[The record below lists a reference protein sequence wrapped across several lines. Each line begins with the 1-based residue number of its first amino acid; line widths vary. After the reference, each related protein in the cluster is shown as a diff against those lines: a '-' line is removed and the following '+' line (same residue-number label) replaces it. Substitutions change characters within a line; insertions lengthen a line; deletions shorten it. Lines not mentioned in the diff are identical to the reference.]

1 MRSVLPLFAP
11 LGKWGKSK
19 WMRFRRAVGA
29 LAERN
34 FRYLFAS
41 STISGLGDGVSFV
54 ALVFA
59 VLQVSDS
66 AIALGLVLAARQI
79 ADAAIVLAAG
89 VWADRLPRHLVL
101 IAVAIVQGV
110 AQAITGTLVL
120 TGSATIPMLVVLQA
134 VYGLAEGFYLP
145 ASTGLIPATVSPG
158 RLQQAN
164 ALLGLSRNGTR
175 IVGPAIG
182 GALVA
187 LGSPGSALLADA
199 ASFATAALLLLPLS
213 LPARAEVVETKSF
226 FADLRQGWGEFR
238 RQTWIW
244 TTIVFF
250 GIGNFAFASY
260 WVLGPVVSKR
270 DLGGAPAWAALTAA
284 LGVGALVGG
293 VLAMRIRPKK
303 PLAASCMA
311 AWVILLLP
319 LGMGLGL
326 PLSVLISF
334 SLVAGCGLAIHITLW
349 FTVFQQN
356 VPEEALSRVSSY
368 DSFGSFVLL
377 PLGAALAGPV
387 AAVVG
392 VQKTLIGAAIVI
404 AITQAI
410 VFAQPSVHAI
420 RAREEPPPEI
430 PEPAPEHVTMASP

>member
-1 MRSVLPLFAP
+1 MRLRA
-11 LGKWGKSK
+11 
-19 WMRFRRAVGA
+19 AVGA

-34 FRYLFAS
+34 FRLLFAS
-41 STISGLGDGVSFV
+41 STISGLGDGISVV

-59 VLQVSDS
+59 VLQVTDS
-66 AIALGLVLAARQI
+66 AIALGLVIAARQI

-89 VWADRLPRHLVL
+89 VWADRFPRHVVL
-101 IAVAIVQGV
+101 IVVAVVQGA
-110 AQAITGTLVL
+110 AQAATGMLVL
-120 TGSATIPMLVVLQA
+120 TGSATIPIIIVLQA
-134 VYGLAEGFYLP
+134 IYGLAEGFYLP
-145 ASTGLIPATVSPG
+145 ASTGLIPATISPG
-158 RLQQAN
+158 RLQEAN
-164 ALLGLSRNGTR
+164 ALLGLSRNATR

-182 GALVA
+182 GAIVA
-187 LGSPGSALLADA
+187 AGSPGSALLADA
-199 ASFATAALLLLPLS
+199 ASFAAAALLLVPLTLPV
-213 LPARAEVVETKSF
+213 RAEVVEAKSF
-226 FADLRQGWGEFR
+226 FEELRQGWDEFR

-260 WVLGPVVSKR
+260 FVLGPIIAKR

-284 LGVGALVGG
+284 FSVGALVGG
-293 VLAMRIRPKK
+293 VLAIRIRPKK

-311 AWVILLLP
+311 AWVFLLQP

-326 PLSVLISF
+326 PLPVLLVFSVA
-334 SLVAGCGLAIHITLW
+334 AGCGLAIHIALW

-356 VPEEALSRVSSY
+356 VPEESLSRVSSY

-387 AAVVG
+387 AAVIG
-392 VQKTLIGAAIVI
+392 VQETLIGAAIVI

-410 VFAQPSVHAI
+410 VYAQPSIHAI
-420 RAREEPPPEI
+420 RRREEPQPDI
-430 PEPAPEHVTMASP
+430 HEPASEHVTIASP

>member
-1 MRSVLPLFAP
+1 VVRLRA
-11 LGKWGKSK
+11 
-19 WMRFRRAVGA
+19 AVGA

-34 FRYLFAS
+34 FRLLFAS
-41 STISGLGDGVSFV
+41 STISGLGDGISVI

-66 AIALGLVLAARQI
+66 AIALGLVLAARQV

-101 IAVAIVQGV
+101 IAVAVVQGV
-110 AQAITGTLVL
+110 VQAITGTLVL
-120 TGSATIPMLVVLQA
+120 TGSATIVMLVGLQA

-145 ASTGLIPATVSPG
+145 ASTGLIPATITPG
-158 RLQQAN
+158 RLQEAN
-164 ALLGLSRNGTR
+164 ALLGLSRNATR

-182 GALVA
+182 GAIVA
-187 LGSPGSALLADA
+187 AGSPGSALLIDA
-199 ASFATAALLLLPLS
+199 ASFALGALLLVPLRLPK
-213 LPARAEVVETKSF
+213 RDEVVESKSF
-226 FADLRQGWGEFR
+226 FRELRQGWNEFR

-260 WVLGPVVSKR
+260 WVLGPIIAKQ
-270 DLGGAPAWAALTAA
+270 DLGGAPAWAALTASFSI
-284 LGVGALVGG
+284 GALVGG
-293 VLAMRIRPKK
+293 LVAIRIRPKK
-303 PLAASCMA
+303 PLAASCVA
-311 AWVILLLP
+311 AWVFLLQP

-326 PLSVLISF
+326 PLWALIVFSVA
-334 SLVAGCGLAIHITLW
+334 AGCGLAIHITLW

-356 VPEEALSRVSSY
+356 VPEESLSRVSSY

-387 AAVVG
+387 AAVIG
-392 VQKTLIGAAIVI
+392 VQETLLAAALVI
-404 AITQAI
+404 AVTQAI

-420 RAREEPPPEI
+420 RRREEPGD
-430 PEPAPEHVTMASP
+430 PAEAAAPA

>member
-1 MRSVLPLFAP
+1 MMRLRP
-11 LGKWGKSK
+11 
-19 WMRFRRAVGA
+19 AVGA

-34 FRYLFAS
+34 FRVLFTS
-41 STISGLGDGVSFV
+41 STISGLGDGVSIV

-66 AIALGLVLAARQI
+66 AVALGLVLAARQI

-101 IAVAIVQGV
+101 IGVASVQGA
-110 AQAITGTLVL
+110 AQAVTGGLVL
-120 TGSATIPMLVVLQA
+120 SGDATIPILIVLQA
-134 VYGLAEGFYLP
+134 LYGLAEGFYLP
-145 ASTGLIPATVSPG
+145 ASTGLIPATISPP
-158 RLQQAN
+158 RLQEAN
-164 ALLGLSRNGTR
+164 ALLGLSRNATR

-187 LGSPGSALLADA
+187 IGSAGAALLVDA
-199 ASFATAALLLLPLS
+199 ASFAIAAVLLTSLRLPRQ
-213 LPARAEVVETKSF
+213 ADRVESKSF
-226 FADLRQGWGEFR
+226 FADLRQGWSEFR

-260 WVLGPVVSKR
+260 FVLGPIVAKR
-270 DLGGAPAWAALTAA
+270 DLGGAPAWAALTTAFSI
-284 LGVGALVGG
+284 GALAGSLV
-293 VLAMRIRPKK
+293 AIRIRPKK

-311 AWVILLLP
+311 AWVFLLQP

-326 PLSVLISF
+326 SLPVLVAFSAIAGAGLSVH
-334 SLVAGCGLAIHITLW
+334 LALW

-356 VPEEALSRVSSY
+356 VPPESMSRVSSY

-387 AAVVG
+387 AAVIG
-392 VQKTLIGAAIVI
+392 VQETLLAAAAVI
-404 AITQAI
+404 AITEAI

-420 RAREEPPPEI
+420 RAQPRAGDPQPEI
-430 PEPAPEHVTMASP
+430 PELV

>member
-1 MRSVLPLFAP
+1 MALRVPT
-11 LGKWGKSK
+11 
-19 WMRFRRAVGA
+19 GA

-34 FRYLFAS
+34 FRLLFSS
-41 STISGLGDGVSFV
+41 STISGLGDGVSVV

-66 AIALGLVLAARQI
+66 AIALGLVLAARQV

-101 IAVAIVQGV
+101 IAVAVVQGA
-110 AQAITGTLVL
+110 AQATTGVLVL
-120 TGSATIPMLVVLQA
+120 ADAATIPMLVVLQA

-145 ASTGLIPATVSPG
+145 SSTGLIPATISAG
-158 RLQQAN
+158 RLQEAN
-164 ALLGLSRNGTR
+164 ALLGLARNGTR

-187 LGSPGSALLADA
+187 IGSPGVALMVDA
-199 ASFATAALLLLPLS
+199 ASFAAAALLLWPLRLP
-213 LPARAEVVETKSF
+213 PRAEVVEVGSF
-226 FADLRQGWGEFR
+226 LAELREGWGEFK

-260 WVLGPVVSKR
+260 FVLGPIIAKR
-270 DLGGAPAWAALTAA
+270 ELGGAPAWAALTTAFS
-284 LGVGALVGG
+284 VGALLGG
-293 VLAMRIRPKK
+293 LLAIRIRPQK

-311 AWVILLLP
+311 AWVFLLQP

-326 PLSVLISF
+326 PLWTLIGF
-334 SLVAGCGLAIHITLW
+334 SAIAGCGLAVHLALW
-349 FTVFQQN
+349 FTVFQRH
-356 VPEEALSRVSSY
+356 VPPEAMSRVSSY

-387 AAVVG
+387 AA
-392 VQKTLIGAAIVI
+392 LIGVRETLLGAAAVI
-404 AITQAI
+404 AISQVI

-420 RAREEPPPEI
+420 RAPED
-430 PEPAPEHVTMASP
+430 VSR

>member
-1 MRSVLPLFAP
+1 MRLRA
-11 LGKWGKSK
+11 
-19 WMRFRRAVGA
+19 AVGA

-34 FRYLFAS
+34 FRLLFAS
-41 STISGLGDGVSFV
+41 STISGLGDGISVV

-66 AIALGLVLAARQI
+66 AIALGLVLAARQVT
-79 ADAAIVLAAG
+79 DAAIVLAAG

-101 IAVAIVQGV
+101 IAVAIVQGA
-110 AQAITGTLVL
+110 AQAITGALVI
-120 TGSATIPMLVVLQA
+120 TGSATIAMLVVLQA
-134 VYGLAEGFYLP
+134 IYGLAEGFYLP
-145 ASTGLIPATVSPG
+145 ASTGLIPATISPG

-164 ALLGLSRNGTR
+164 ALLGLSRNATR

-182 GALVA
+182 GAIVA
-187 LGSPGSALLADA
+187 AGSPGSALLIDA
-199 ASFATAALLLLPLS
+199 ASFAAGALLLLPLR
-213 LPARAEVVETKSF
+213 LPKRDEVVETKSF
-226 FADLRQGWGEFR
+226 LTDLRQGWYEFR

-250 GIGNFAFASY
+250 GIGNFAYASY
-260 WVLGPVVSKR
+260 YVLGPIVAKR

-284 LGVGALVGG
+284 FAIGALVGG
-293 VLAMRIRPKK
+293 LLALRIRPKK

-311 AWVILLLP
+311 AWVFLLQP

-326 PLSVLISF
+326 PLSVLIVF
-334 SLVAGCGLAIHITLW
+334 SALCGCGLAIHIALW

-356 VPEEALSRVSSY
+356 VPEESLSRVSSY

-377 PLGAALAGPV
+377 PLGAALAGPI

-392 VQKTLIGAAIVI
+392 VQETLLAAAVVI
-404 AITQAI
+404 AITQLI
-410 VFAQPSVHAI
+410 VYAQPSVHAI
-420 RAREEPPPEI
+420 RRREEPS
-430 PEPAPEHVTMASP
+430 EPSEAPAAA

>member
-1 MRSVLPLFAP
+1 MRL
-11 LGKWGKSK
+11 
-19 WMRFRRAVGA
+19 RRAVGA

-41 STISGLGDGVSFV
+41 TTISGLGDGISVV

-66 AIALGLVLAARQI
+66 AIALGLVIAARQV

-101 IAVAIVQGV
+101 IAVAAVQGV
-110 AQAITGTLVL
+110 VQAITGTLII
-120 TGSATIPMLVVLQA
+120 TGSATIAMLVGLQTI
-134 VYGLAEGFYLP
+134 YGLAEGFYLP
-145 ASTGLIPATVSPG
+145 ASTGLIPATISSG
-158 RLQQAN
+158 RLQEAN
-164 ALLGLSRNGTR
+164 ALLGLSRNATR
-175 IVGPAIG
+175 IVGPVIG
-182 GALVA
+182 GAIVA
-187 LGSPGSALLADA
+187 AGSPGTALLLDA
-199 ASFATAALLLLPLS
+199 ASFAAAALLLVPLS
-213 LPARAEVVETKSF
+213 LPPRAETPEAKSF
-226 FADLRQGWGEFR
+226 FADMRQGWDEFR

-260 WVLGPVVSKR
+260 FVLGPIVAKR

-284 LGVGALVGG
+284 FSIGALVGG
-293 VLAMRIRPKK
+293 VLAIRIRPKK

-311 AWVILLLP
+311 AWVFLLQP

-326 PLSVLISF
+326 PLWTLIVFSVA
-334 SLVAGCGLAIHITLW
+334 AGCGLAVHIALW

-356 VPEEALSRVSSY
+356 VPEESLSRVSSY

-377 PLGAALAGPV
+377 PLGAALAGPI
-387 AAVVG
+387 AAAIG
-392 VQKTLIGAAIVI
+392 VQETLLAAAAVI
-404 AITQAI
+404 AITEAI
-410 VFAQPSVHAI
+410 VYAQPSVHAI
-420 RAREEPPPEI
+420 RRREDPEPPTGLA
-430 PEPAPEHVTMASP
+430 EPAAERVTMTSP

>member
-1 MRSVLPLFAP
+1 VRLRA
-11 LGKWGKSK
+11 
-19 WMRFRRAVGA
+19 AVGA

-34 FRYLFAS
+34 FRLLFAS
-41 STISGLGDGVSFV
+41 STISGLGDGISVV

-66 AIALGLVLAARQI
+66 AIALGLVLAARQV

-101 IAVAIVQGV
+101 IAVATVQGV
-110 AQAITGTLVL
+110 VQAITGALVL
-120 TGSATIPMLVVLQA
+120 TGSATIAMLVGLQA

-145 ASTGLIPATVSPG
+145 ASTGLIPATISPP

-164 ALLGLSRNGTR
+164 ALLGLSRNATR

-182 GALVA
+182 GAIVA
-187 LGSPGSALLADA
+187 AGTPGSALLIDA
-199 ASFATAALLLLPLS
+199 ASFGLGALLLVPLRLPR
-213 LPARAEVVETKSF
+213 RAEVVESKSF
-226 FADLRQGWGEFR
+226 FRELRQGWNEFR

-260 WVLGPVVSKR
+260 WVLGPIIAKR

-284 LGVGALVGG
+284 FSVGALVGG
-293 VLAMRIRPKK
+293 ILALRIRPRK
-303 PLAASCMA
+303 PLAAACMA
-311 AWVILLLP
+311 SWVFLLQP

-326 PLSVLISF
+326 PLGVLIAF
-334 SLVAGCGLAIHITLW
+334 SVIAGCGLAIHIALW

-356 VPEEALSRVSSY
+356 VPEESLSRVSSY

-377 PLGAALAGPV
+377 PLGAALAGPI
-387 AAVVG
+387 AAVIG
-392 VQKTLIGAAIVI
+392 VQQTLLAAAAVI
-404 AITQAI
+404 AITEAI
-410 VFAQPSVHAI
+410 VYAQPSVHAI
-420 RAREEPPPEI
+420 RRRDEPEPPATL
-430 PEPAPEHVTMASP
+430 EPATEHVTIAP

>member
-1 MRSVLPLFAP
+1 MRL
-11 LGKWGKSK
+11 
-19 WMRFRRAVGA
+19 RRAVGA
-29 LAERN
+29 LSERN
-34 FRYLFAS
+34 FRLLFAS
-41 STISGLGDGVSFV
+41 STISGLGDVISVV

-66 AIALGLVLAARQI
+66 AIALGLVIAARQI

-110 AQAITGTLVL
+110 AQAVTGVLVL
-120 TGSATIPMLVVLQA
+120 SGSATIAMLVGLQA
-134 VYGLAEGFYLP
+134 LYGLAEGFYLP
-145 ASTGLIPATVSPG
+145 ASTGLIPATISPG

-164 ALLGLSRNGTR
+164 ALLGLSRNATR

-182 GALVA
+182 GAIVA
-187 LGSPGSALLADA
+187 AGSPGSALVIDA
-199 ASFATAALLLLPLS
+199 VSFGLGALLLVPLRLPK
-213 LPARAEVVETKSF
+213 RDEVVEAKSF
-226 FADLRQGWGEFR
+226 FSDLRQGWDEFR

-260 WVLGPVVSKR
+260 WVLGPIVAKR

-284 LGVGALVGG
+284 FSIGALVGG
-293 VLAMRIRPKK
+293 L
-303 PLAASCMA
+303 LAASCMA
-311 AWVILLLP
+311 AWVFLLQP

-326 PLSVLISF
+326 PLWTLIVFSVLC
-334 SLVAGCGLAIHITLW
+334 GCGLAIHIALW

-356 VPEEALSRVSSY
+356 VPAESLSRVSSY

-377 PLGAALAGPV
+377 PLGAALAGPI
-387 AAVVG
+387 AAVIG
-392 VQKTLIGAAIVI
+392 VQQTLLAAAFVI
-404 AITQAI
+404 A
-410 VFAQPSVHAI
+410 VRS
-420 RAREEPPPEI
+420 E
-430 PEPAPEHVTMASP
+430 

>member
-1 MRSVLPLFAP
+1 V
-11 LGKWGKSK
+11 
-19 WMRFRRAVGA
+19 
-29 LAERN
+29 
-34 FRYLFAS
+34 
-41 STISGLGDGVSFV
+41 V

-66 AIALGLVLAARQI
+66 AIALGLVLAARQV

-110 AQAITGTLVL
+110 VQAITGTLVL
-120 TGSATIPMLVVLQA
+120 TGSATIAMLVVLQTI
-134 VYGLAEGFYLP
+134 YGLAEGFYLP
-145 ASTGLIPATVSPG
+145 ASTGLIPATISPG

-164 ALLGLSRNGTR
+164 ALLGLSRNATR

-182 GALVA
+182 GAIVA
-187 LGSPGSALLADA
+187 AGSPGTALLLDA
-199 ASFATAALLLLPLS
+199 ASFAAAALFLMPMRLP
-213 LPARAEVVETKSF
+213 PRDEVVEAKSF
-226 FADLRQGWGEFR
+226 FSELRQGWNEFR

-260 WVLGPVVSKR
+260 WVLGPVIAKR

-284 LGVGALVGG
+284 FSVGALVGG
-293 VLAMRIRPKK
+293 ILAIKIRPKK

-311 AWVILLLP
+311 AWVFLLQP

-326 PLSVLISF
+326 PLGVLIAF
-334 SLVAGCGLAIHITLW
+334 SLVAGCGLAIHIALW

-356 VPEEALSRVSSY
+356 VPEESLSRVSSY

-392 VQKTLIGAAIVI
+392 VQETLIGAAIVI

-410 VFAQPSVHAI
+410 VYAQPSVHAI
-420 RAREEPPPEI
+420 RAREEPPPEP
-430 PEPAPEHVTMASP
+430 PEPAPEHVTMTSP

>member
-1 MRSVLPLFAP
+1 MRL
-11 LGKWGKSK
+11 
-19 WMRFRRAVGA
+19 RRAVGA

-34 FRYLFAS
+34 FRLLFAS
-41 STISGLGDGVSFV
+41 STISGLGDGISVV

-66 AIALGLVLAARQI
+66 AIALGLVLAARQV

-101 IAVAIVQGV
+101 IAVAAVQGV
-110 AQAITGTLVL
+110 VQAVTGVLVL
-120 TGSATIPMLVVLQA
+120 TGSATIAMLVGLQA
-134 VYGLAEGFYLP
+134 IYGLAEGFYLP
-145 ASTGLIPATVSPG
+145 ASTGLIPATISAG

-164 ALLGLSRNGTR
+164 ALLGLSRNATR

-182 GALVA
+182 GAIVA
-187 LGSPGSALLADA
+187 AGSPGSALLIDA
-199 ASFATAALLLLPLS
+199 ASFALGALLLVPLRLPG
-213 LPARAEVVETKSF
+213 RAEVVESKSF
-226 FADLRQGWGEFR
+226 FRELRQGWNEFR

-260 WVLGPVVSKR
+260 WVLGPIVAKR

-284 LGVGALVGG
+284 FSIGALVGG
-293 VLAMRIRPKK
+293 VLAMRVRPKK

-311 AWVILLLP
+311 AWVFLLQP

-326 PLSVLISF
+326 PLWTLIVFSVA
-334 SLVAGCGLAIHITLW
+334 AGCGLAIHITLW

-356 VPEEALSRVSSY
+356 VPEESLSRVSSY
-368 DSFGSFVLL
+368 DSFGSFVWL
-377 PLGAALAGPV
+377 PLGAAPAGPV
-387 AAVVG
+387 AAATG
-392 VQKTLIGAAIVI
+392 VQEPLLAAAFVI
-404 AITQAI
+404 AITQVI

-420 RAREEPPPEI
+420 RARPSEPPGML
-430 PEPAPEHVTMASP
+430 EPASTPTQL

>member
-1 MRSVLPLFAP
+1 MRLRA
-11 LGKWGKSK
+11 
-19 WMRFRRAVGA
+19 AVGA

-34 FRYLFAS
+34 FRLLFAS
-41 STISGLGDGVSFV
+41 STISGLGDGISVV

-66 AIALGLVLAARQI
+66 AIALGLVIAARQI

-110 AQAITGTLVL
+110 VQAITGTLVL
-120 TGSATIPMLVVLQA
+120 TDSATIPMLIGLQA
-134 VYGLAEGFYLP
+134 LYGLAEGFYLP
-145 ASTGLIPATVSPG
+145 ASTGLIPATISPG

-164 ALLGLSRNGTR
+164 ALLGLSRNATR

-182 GALVA
+182 GAIVA
-187 LGSPGSALLADA
+187 AGSPGSALLIDA
-199 ASFATAALLLLPLS
+199 ASFAAGALLLVPLRLPK
-213 LPARAEVVETKSF
+213 RAEVVETKSF
-226 FADLRQGWGEFR
+226 FADLRQGWNEFR

-260 WVLGPVVSKR
+260 WVLGPIVAKS

-284 LGVGALVGG
+284 FSVGALVGG
-293 VLAMRIRPKK
+293 LLALRIRPKK

-311 AWVILLLP
+311 AWVFLLQP

-326 PLSVLISF
+326 PLWTLIVFSVLC
-334 SLVAGCGLAIHITLW
+334 GCGLAIHIALW

-356 VPEEALSRVSSY
+356 VPEESLSRVSSY

-387 AAVVG
+387 AAVIG
-392 VQKTLIGAAIVI
+392 VQQTLLAAAFVI
-404 AITQAI
+404 AVTQVI
-410 VFAQPSVHAI
+410 VYAQPSVHAI
-420 RAREEPPPEI
+420 RSPSSVEEAARIERAEE
-430 PEPAPEHVTMASP
+430 ASSIAG

>member
-1 MRSVLPLFAP
+1 MRL
-11 LGKWGKSK
+11 
-19 WMRFRRAVGA
+19 RRAVGA

-41 STISGLGDGVSFV
+41 STISGLGDGISVV

-66 AIALGLVLAARQI
+66 AIALGLVLAARQV

-89 VWADRLPRHLVL
+89 VWADRLPRHIVL
-101 IAVAIVQGV
+101 IAVAVVQGT
-110 AQAITGTLVL
+110 AQAITGSLVIS
-120 TGSATIPMLVVLQA
+120 GSATIWMLVVLQGI
-134 VYGLAEGFYLP
+134 YGLAEGFYLP
-145 ASTGLIPATVSPG
+145 ASTGLIPATISAP

-182 GALVA
+182 GAIVA
-187 LGSPGSALLADA
+187 AGSPGSALLADA
-199 ASFATAALLLLPLS
+199 VSFFAAALLLVPMRLPK
-213 LPARAEVVETKSF
+213 RDDVVAAKSF
-226 FADLRQGWGEFR
+226 FDDLRQGWSEFR

-260 WVLGPVVSKR
+260 WVLGPVISKR

-284 LGVGALVGG
+284 FSVGALVGG
-293 VLAMRIRPKK
+293 LLAIKIRPKK

-311 AWVILLLP
+311 AWVFLLQP

-326 PLSVLISF
+326 PLEVLLVF
-334 SLVAGCGLAIHITLW
+334 SLVAGCGLAVHITLW

-356 VPEEALSRVSSY
+356 VPEESISRVSSY

-377 PLGAALAGPV
+377 PLGAALAGPI
-387 AAVVG
+387 AAVIG
-392 VQKTLIGAAIVI
+392 VHETLIGAAIVI

-430 PEPAPEHVTMASP
+430 PEPAAEHVTMASP

>member
-1 MRSVLPLFAP
+1 MRLTASA
-11 LGKWGKSK
+11 
-19 WMRFRRAVGA
+19 GA

-34 FRYLFAS
+34 FRLLFTS
-41 STISGLGDGVSFV
+41 STISGLGDGVSIV

-66 AIALGLVLAARQI
+66 AVALGLVLAARQV

-101 IAVAIVQGV
+101 IAVAVVQGA
-110 AQAITGTLVL
+110 AQATTGTLVL
-120 TGSATIPMLVVLQA
+120 TGTATIPMLVVLQA
-134 VYGLAEGFYLP
+134 LYGLAEGFYLP
-145 ASTGLIPATVSPG
+145 ASTGLIPATISAP
-158 RLQQAN
+158 RLQEAN

-187 LGSPGSALLADA
+187 LGSPGLALLADA
-199 ASFATAALLLLPLS
+199 ASFAAGALLLWPLRLP
-213 LPARAEVVETKSF
+213 PRAEVVEARSF
-226 FADLRQGWGEFR
+226 FAELRQGWGEFR

-260 WVLGPVVSKR
+260 FVLGPIIAKR
-270 DLGGAPAWAALTAA
+270 ELGGAPAWAALTTAFS
-284 LGVGALVGG
+284 VGALLGSLV
-293 VLAMRIRPKK
+293 AIRIRPHK

-311 AWVILLLP
+311 AWVFLLQP
-319 LGMGLGL
+319 LGMGLSL
-326 PLSVLISF
+326 PLWALVLFSAIAGAGLSVH
-334 SLVAGCGLAIHITLW
+334 LALW

-356 VPEEALSRVSSY
+356 VPEEAMSRVSSY

-392 VQKTLIGAAIVI
+392 VRETLLGAAAVI
-404 AITQAI
+404 AITEAI
-410 VFAQPSVHAI
+410 VFAQPSVHEI
-420 RAREEPPPEI
+420 RA
-430 PEPAPEHVTMASP
+430 PEPSET

>member
-1 MRSVLPLFAP
+1 MRL
-11 LGKWGKSK
+11 
-19 WMRFRRAVGA
+19 RRAVGA

-34 FRYLFAS
+34 FRLLFAS
-41 STISGLGDGVSFV
+41 STISGLGDGISVV

-66 AIALGLVLAARQI
+66 AIALGLVIAARQI

-110 AQAITGTLVL
+110 AQAITGALVI
-120 TGSATIPMLVVLQA
+120 TGSATIAMLVVLQA

-145 ASTGLIPATVSPG
+145 ASTGLIPTTISPG

-164 ALLGLSRNGTR
+164 ALLGLSRNATR

-182 GALVA
+182 GAIVA
-187 LGSPGSALLADA
+187 AGSPGSALLIDA
-199 ASFATAALLLLPLS
+199 ASFALGALLLVPLRLPR
-213 LPARAEVVETKSF
+213 RAEVAETKSF
-226 FADLRQGWGEFR
+226 FSDLRQGWDEFR

-260 WVLGPVVSKR
+260 WVLGPIVAKR

-284 LGVGALVGG
+284 FATGALVGG
-293 VLAMRIRPKK
+293 VLALRIRPKK

-311 AWVILLLP
+311 AWVFLLQP

-326 PLSVLISF
+326 PLWTLTVF
-334 SLVAGCGLAIHITLW
+334 SLLAGCGLAIHIALW

-356 VPEEALSRVSSY
+356 VPEESLSRVSSY

-377 PLGAALAGPV
+377 PLGAALAGPI
-387 AAVVG
+387 AAVIG
-392 VQKTLIGAAIVI
+392 VQQTLLAAAFVI

-410 VFAQPSVHAI
+410 VYAQPSVHAI
-420 RAREEPPPEI
+420 RRREEPKETA
-430 PEPAPEHVTMASP
+430 EAPAAA

>member
-1 MRSVLPLFAP
+1 MRL
-11 LGKWGKSK
+11 
-19 WMRFRRAVGA
+19 RRAVGA

-41 STISGLGDGVSFV
+41 STISGLGDGISVV

-66 AIALGLVLAARQI
+66 AIALGLVLAARQV

-89 VWADRLPRHLVL
+89 VWADRLPRHIVL
-101 IAVAIVQGV
+101 IAVALVQGTV
-110 AQAITGTLVL
+110 QAITGSLVIS
-120 TGSATIPMLVVLQA
+120 GSATIWMLVVLQGI
-134 VYGLAEGFYLP
+134 YGLAEGFYLP
-145 ASTGLIPATVSPG
+145 ASTGLIPATISAP

-182 GALVA
+182 GAIVA
-187 LGSPGSALLADA
+187 AGSPGSALLADA
-199 ASFATAALLLLPLS
+199 VSFFAAALLLVPMRLPK
-213 LPARAEVVETKSF
+213 RDDVVAAKSF
-226 FADLRQGWGEFR
+226 FDDLRQGWSEFR

-260 WVLGPVVSKR
+260 WVLGPVISKR

-284 LGVGALVGG
+284 FSVGALVGG
-293 VLAMRIRPKK
+293 LLAIKIRPKK

-311 AWVILLLP
+311 AWVFLLQP

-326 PLSVLISF
+326 PLEVLLVF
-334 SLVAGCGLAIHITLW
+334 SLVAGCGLAVHITLW

-356 VPEEALSRVSSY
+356 VPEESISRVSSY

-377 PLGAALAGPV
+377 PLGAALAGPI
-387 AAVVG
+387 AAVIG
-392 VQKTLIGAAIVI
+392 VHETLIGAAIVI

-430 PEPAPEHVTMASP
+430 PEPAAEHVTMASP

>member
-1 MRSVLPLFAP
+1 MRLRA
-11 LGKWGKSK
+11 
-19 WMRFRRAVGA
+19 AVGA

-34 FRYLFAS
+34 FRLLFAS
-41 STISGLGDGVSFV
+41 STISGLGDGISLV

-66 AIALGLVLAARQI
+66 AIALGLVIAARQI

-110 AQAITGTLVL
+110 VQAITGTLVL
-120 TGSATIPMLVVLQA
+120 TDSATIPMLIGLQA
-134 VYGLAEGFYLP
+134 IYGLAEGFYLP
-145 ASTGLIPATVSPG
+145 ASTGLIPATISAG

-164 ALLGLSRNGTR
+164 ALLGLSRNATR

-182 GALVA
+182 GAIVA
-187 LGSPGSALLADA
+187 AGSPGSALLIDA
-199 ASFATAALLLLPLS
+199 ASFALGALLLVPLRLPR
-213 LPARAEVVETKSF
+213 RAEVAETKSF
-226 FADLRQGWGEFR
+226 FSDLRQGWYEFR

-244 TTIVFF
+244 TTILFF
-250 GIGNFAFASY
+250 GIGNFAYASY
-260 WVLGPVVSKR
+260 YVLGPIVAKR

-284 LGVGALVGG
+284 FAIGALVGG
-293 VLAMRIRPKK
+293 LLALRIRPKK

-311 AWVILLLP
+311 GWVFILQP

-326 PLSVLISF
+326 PLAVLIVFSVLC
-334 SLVAGCGLAIHITLW
+334 GCGLAIHIALW

-356 VPEEALSRVSSY
+356 VPEESLSRVSSY
-368 DSFGSFVLL
+368 DSFGSFVLI

-387 AAVVG
+387 AAVIG
-392 VQKTLIGAAIVI
+392 VQETLLAAAVVI

-410 VFAQPSVHAI
+410 VYAQPSVHAI
-420 RAREEPPPEI
+420 HRREEPKEPSEV
-430 PEPAPEHVTMASP
+430 PAPA

>member
-1 MRSVLPLFAP
+1 MRA
-11 LGKWGKSK
+11 
-19 WMRFRRAVGA
+19 RAAVGA

-34 FRYLFAS
+34 FRLLFAS
-41 STISGLGDGVSFV
+41 STISGLGDGISVV

-101 IAVAIVQGV
+101 IAVAVAQGIV
-110 AQAITGTLVL
+110 QAITGAAVL
-120 TGSATIPMLVVLQA
+120 TGAATIPMLVGLQA
-134 VYGLAEGFYLP
+134 IYGLAEGFYLP
-145 ASTGLIPATVSPG
+145 ASTGLIPATISPG

-164 ALLGLSRNGTR
+164 ALLGLSRNATR

-182 GALVA
+182 GAIVA
-187 LGSPGSALLADA
+187 AGSPGTALLIDA
-199 ASFATAALLLLPLS
+199 ASFAAGALLLLLLK
-213 LPARAEVVETKSF
+213 LPSRAAVVEAKSF
-226 FADLRQGWGEFR
+226 VGDLRQGWDEFR

-260 WVLGPVVSKR
+260 FVLGPIVTKR

-284 LGVGALVGG
+284 FSVGALVGG

-311 AWVILLLP
+311 AWVFLLQP

-326 PLSVLISF
+326 PLSVLIVF
-334 SLVAGCGLAIHITLW
+334 SVLSGCGLAIHIALW

-356 VPEEALSRVSSY
+356 VPEESLSRVSSY

-387 AAVVG
+387 AAVIG
-392 VQKTLIGAAIVI
+392 VQQTLLGAAFVI
-404 AITQAI
+404 AVTQAI
-410 VFAQPSVHAI
+410 VYAQPSVHAI
-420 RAREEPPPEI
+420 RAPSLDKTTRMERAEE
-430 PEPAPEHVTMASP
+430 ASPIAG